1 MWSIL
6 WAGNFC
12 EFAVTV
18 PTPCPRGTYMPYG
31 ADGFGNVTGQGRILF
46 SFCMILEGLHICFIL
61 CTKNLSY
68 SFGTSQMT

>member
-1 MWSIL
+1 
-6 WAGNFC
+6 
-12 EFAVTV
+12 
-18 PTPCPRGTYMPYG
+18 MPYG